1 MSDMHQYP
9 QDQHQH
15 EHQPTS
21 QFQQPSSKRP
31 RRMRVGTG
39 AVVGMALAVLGAAA
53 ACGSADAAS
62 ATAPTTGSVAAD
74 APAMYALFGNS
85 VQITVEGTNVVI
97 RANGVPDHKSPYFE
111 PANAKYEVYNGMNGA
126 FAINPNRIVAQTN
139 VYRIPI
145 TPARQTTPSATPLG
159 PIGVSVNG
167 VPIFNQYAGSNQPLT
182 GEINSFDQYGG
193 HPAPGGA
200 YHYHVEPTYLTRVSR
215 DALVG
220 VLLDGY
226 PVYGP
231 MENGKLLTSADLDAA
246 HGHTT
251 VTKQYPNGIY
261 HYHTTGDAP
270 YINGSG
276 FAGVP
281 GTVTR

>member
-9 QDQHQH
+9 QDQHQ
-15 EHQPTS
+15 PTS
-21 QFQQPSSKRP
+21 QFQQPSTKRS

-53 ACGSADAAS
+53 ACGSSDAAS
-62 ATAPTTGSVAAD
+62 VTAPTTGSVAAD
-74 APAMYALFGNS
+74 APAMYALFGNG

-97 RANGVPDHKSPYFE
+97 RANGLPDHKSPYFE
-111 PANAKYEVYNGMNGA
+111 PANAKYEGYNGINAA

-139 VYRIPI
+139 VYRIPV
-145 TPARQTTPSATPLG
+145 TPTRQTTPSATPLG

-182 GEINSFDQYGG
+182 GEINSFDQYAG

-251 VTKQYPNGIY
+251 ATKQYPNGIY

>member
-1 MSDMHQYP
+1 MSDFHQY
-9 QDQHQH
+9 QNQHQRSN
-15 EHQPTS
+15 QAPTQVTS
-21 QFQQPSSKRP
+21 RLQN
-31 RRMRVGTG
+31 MRVGTG
-39 AVVGMALAVLGAAA
+39 AVVAMAFAVLGAVA
-53 ACGSADAAS
+53 ACGNSDAAS
-62 ATAPTTGSVAAD
+62 ATAPAATPTGSVAAD
-74 APAMYALFGNS
+74 APAMYALFGNG
-85 VQITVEGTNVVI
+85 VQITVEGSNVVV
-97 RANGVPDHKSPYFE
+97 RANGLPDHKSPYFE
-111 PANAKYEVYNGMNGA
+111 TANAKYEAYNGTNSA

-145 TPARQTTPSATPLG
+145 TPTRQATPSATPLG

-167 VPIFNQYAGSNQPLT
+167 VPIFNQYAGPNQPLT
-182 GEINSFDQYGG
+182 GEINSFDQYAG
-193 HPAPGGA
+193 HPAPGGV

-231 MENGKLLTSADLDAA
+231 MENGKLLTTADLDAA

-251 VTKQYPNGIY
+251 ATKQFPSGIY